1 MYRDQEITK
10 GPLKRVF
17 LEKGN
22 RTQCFKGMMNNNST
36 VNVEMN
42 RGWNTSLKREYGEEQ
57 VTLNTFPK
65 SHIEFY
71 CNRDILKYIHIYK

>member
-42 RGWNTSLKREYGEEQ
+42 RGWNTS
-57 VTLNTFPK
+57 
-65 SHIEFY
+65 
-71 CNRDILKYIHIYK
+71 